1 MQEKWSEILQQKITI
16 DRKAGTVKTED
27 GNIYTRQELEL
38 LQNCSDK
45 LKLSLHKIKNIFNG
59 DLVPGPIKFLN
70 GTGENSYIK
79 KFRR

>member
-45 LKLSLHKIKNIFNG
+45 LKLSLHKIKNNFEGQIVAG
-59 DLVPGPIKFLN
+59 LTKFST
-70 GTGENSYIK
+70 GTGKSSYIK
-79 KFRR
+79 KWRK